1 MWHSLGD
8 PRPASRPRR
17 EARYWLA
24 MTDDFRDLTQP
35 GPERAAGDLARQIAE
50 TLGEPTD
57 RLAVEPEDEEMA
69 WLLRD
74 GVRLSSFNLR
84 AVGAAEADRRAGF
97 VEALAGLVR
106 RYEELRPTL
115 EGLEPGKQYVVDYK
129 HERLRRIFRVKGT
142 LIDVS
147 PWQPAEGPSGGGWT
161 LTLESRPR
169 FGEPSRFR
177 VQTDVLT
184 RIVPDTKR
192 RG

>member
-1 MWHSLGD
+1 MG
-8 PRPASRPRR
+8 
-17 EARYWLA
+17 
-24 MTDDFRDLTQP
+24 DDFRDLTQP
-35 GPERAAGDLARQIAE
+35 GPERAAGDLARQIADA
-50 TLGEPTD
+50 LDEPPG
-57 RLAVEPEDEEMA
+57 RVAVEPQDEDEEMA
-69 WLLRD
+69 WLLRE

-115 EGLEPGKQYVVDYK
+115 EGLEPGNRYVVDYK
-129 HERLRRIFRVKGT
+129 HERLRRVFRVKGT
-142 LIDVS
+142 LVDVS

-184 RIVPDTKR
+184 RIVPDPKR